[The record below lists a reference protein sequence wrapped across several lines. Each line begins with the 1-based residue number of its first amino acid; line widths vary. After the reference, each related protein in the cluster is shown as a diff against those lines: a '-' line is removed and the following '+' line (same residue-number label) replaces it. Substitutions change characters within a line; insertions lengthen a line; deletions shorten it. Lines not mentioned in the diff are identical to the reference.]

1 MPAPLAFDV
10 DVLRQLA
17 VATLVG
23 LAIGVEREWSG
34 HGRGP
39 GHHPRFAGLRTF
51 TLLGLASGLCGWL
64 WTAGAEGPA
73 LILLAG
79 MAALVV
85 AAYFQASRHAVGG
98 TTEVASFVVMAAAM
112 LAGAGNTRVA
122 AGITAVTLLLL
133 VEKTSLHKLVSKL
146 DPDELRAAA
155 RFAVMATVILP
166 LLPEGPFG
174 PLGGI
179 RPRTLWA
186 LVLLFSGLSFAGFL
200 ARRVFGQNRGY
211 AIAGTL
217 GGLVSST
224 GATLTLAELSRKKP
238 EAGLAL
244 AAGVMGANVV
254 LFPRVLLSSL
264 ILAPPLAG
272 ALWPACIAPI
282 VIGVVLML
290 RGLGHGSK
298 VEPMDRDRNPLQLA
312 SALSMALMFQGVLFV
327 VAFANAQLGAKG
339 VFGSAALLGL
349 VEMDA
354 LTISM
359 ARLTASGT
367 PAEIT
372 ARAVTI
378 GILANTITKFVI
390 ALAAGRGSFR
400 PLAAVGLALMG
411 LALGG
416 ALFLNF

>member
-10 DVLRQLA
+10 DTLRQLA

-34 HGRGP
+34 HGHGR
-39 GHHPRFAGLRTF
+39 HPRFAGLRTF

-64 WTAGAEGPA
+64 WSAGAQGPA

-79 MAALVV
+79 MSALVV
-85 AAYFQASRHAVGG
+85 AAYFQASKHGLGG

-174 PLGGI
+174 PLGGV

-200 ARRVFGQNRGY
+200 ARRVFGRDRGY

-254 LFPRVLLSSL
+254 LFPRVLLSSV

-298 VEPMDRDRNPLQLA
+298 VEPMDRDRNPLQLG
-312 SALSMALMFQGVLFV
+312 SALWMTLIFQGVLFI
-327 VAFANAQLGAKG
+327 VAFANARLGERG

-367 PAEIT
+367 AAEIT

-378 GILANTITKFVI
+378 GLLANTVTKFVI
-390 ALAAGRGSFR
+390 AIVAGRGSFR

-411 LALGG
+411 IALAA
-416 ALFLNF
+416 ALYLR

>member
-10 DVLRQLA
+10 GTLRQLA

-34 HGRGP
+34 HGHGR
-39 GHHPRFAGLRTF
+39 HPRFAGLRTF

-64 WTAGAEGPA
+64 WSAGAQGPA

-79 MAALVV
+79 MSALVV
-85 AAYFQASRHAVGG
+85 AAYFQASKHGLGG

-174 PLGGI
+174 PLGGV

-186 LVLLFSGLSFAGFL
+186 LVLLFSGISFAGFL
-200 ARRVFGQNRGY
+200 ARRAFGRDRGY

-217 GGLVSST
+217 AGLVSST
-224 GATLTLAELSRKKP
+224 GATLTLSELSRKKR

-254 LFPRVLLSSL
+254 LFPRVLLSSV

-298 VEPMDRDRNPLQLA
+298 VEPMDRDRNPLQLG
-312 SALSMALMFQGVLFV
+312 SALWMTLIFQGVLFI
-327 VAFANAQLGAKG
+327 VAFANARLGARG

-367 PAEIT
+367 AAEIT

-378 GILANTITKFVI
+378 GLLANTVTKFVI
-390 ALAAGRGSFR
+390 AIVAGRGSFR

-411 LALGG
+411 IALAA
-416 ALFLNF
+416 ALFLR

>member
-1 MPAPLAFDV
+1 MPAPLVFDV
-10 DVLRQLA
+10 DTLRQLA

-34 HGRGP
+34 HG
-39 GHHPRFAGLRTF
+39 GHGRRPRFAGLRTF
-51 TLLGLASGLCGWL
+51 TLLGLASGVCGWL
-64 WTAGAEGPA
+64 WSAGAQGPA

-79 MAALVV
+79 MSAMVVV
-85 AAYFQASRHAVGG
+85 AYFAASKRGLGG
-98 TTEVASFVVMAAAM
+98 TTEIASFVVMAAAM

-122 AGITAVTLLLL
+122 AGITAVTLLFL
-133 VEKTSLHKLVSKL
+133 VEKTSLHRLVSKL

-174 PLGGI
+174 PLGGV
-179 RPRTLWA
+179 RPRMLWA

-200 ARRVFGQNRGY
+200 ARRTFGQNRGY

-224 GATLTLAELSRKKP
+224 GATLTLSELSRKKP

-254 LFPRVLLSSL
+254 LFPRVLLSSV

-272 ALWPACIAPI
+272 ALWPACVAPT

-290 RGLGHGSK
+290 RGLGQGSK
-298 VEPMDRDRNPLQLA
+298 AEPMDRDTNPLQLA
-312 SALSMALMFQGVLFV
+312 SALWMTLIFQVVLFV
-327 VAFANAQLGAKG
+327 VAFANARLGERG

-367 PAEIT
+367 AAEIT

-378 GILANTITKFVI
+378 GLLANTVTKFVI
-390 ALAAGRGSFR
+390 AIVAGRGSFR

-411 LALGG
+411 IALGA
-416 ALFLNF
+416 ALYF

>member
-1 MPAPLAFDV
+1 MPGPLAFDV
-10 DVLRQLA
+10 DTLRQLA
-17 VATLVG
+17 VATLAG
-23 LAIGVEREWSG
+23 LAVGVEREWSG
-34 HGRGP
+34 HGRG
-39 GHHPRFAGLRTF
+39 HRPRFAGLRTF

-64 WTAGAEGPA
+64 WSAGAEGPA

-85 AAYFQASRHAVGG
+85 VAYFAASKHSLGG
-98 TTEVASFVVMAAAM
+98 TTEVAAFVVMAAAM

-133 VEKTSLHKLVSKL
+133 VEKTSLHALVSKL
-146 DPDELRAAA
+146 DPDELGAAA

-174 PLGGI
+174 PLGGV

-186 LVLLFSGLSFAGFL
+186 LVLLFSGLSFVGFI
-200 ARRVFGQNRGY
+200 ARRTFGRDRGY

-238 EAGLAL
+238 ESGLAL

-254 LFPRVLLSSL
+254 LFPRVLVASA
-264 ILAPPLAG
+264 ILAPPLAI
-272 ALWPACIAPI
+272 ALWPACLAPFA
-282 VIGVVLML
+282 VGVVLML
-290 RGLGHGSK
+290 RGLGGGTHTGR
-298 VEPMDRDRNPLQLA
+298 MDRDRNPLQIG
-312 SALSMALMFQGVLFV
+312 SALWMTLMFQLVLFV
-327 VAFANAQLGAKG
+327 VAFANARLGAKG

-367 PAEIT
+367 AVDIT
-372 ARAVTI
+372 ARAVII
-378 GILANTITKFVI
+378 GLLANTVTKFVM

-400 PLAAVGLALMG
+400 LLAAIGLALMG
-411 LALGG
+411 IALGA
-416 ALFLNF
+416 ALFFV

>member
-1 MPAPLAFDV
+1 MPAPLVFDV
-10 DVLRQLA
+10 DTLRQLA

-34 HGRGP
+34 HGHGR
-39 GHHPRFAGLRTF
+39 HPRFAGLRTF

-64 WTAGAEGPA
+64 WSAGAQGPA

-79 MAALVV
+79 MSALVV
-85 AAYFQASRHAVGG
+85 AAYFAASKRGLGG

-133 VEKTSLHKLVSKL
+133 VEKTSLHRLVSKL

-174 PLGGI
+174 PLGGV

-200 ARRVFGQNRGY
+200 ARRVFGRDRGY

-264 ILAPPLAG
+264 ILAPPLAA
-272 ALWPACIAPI
+272 ALWPACVAPI
-282 VIGVVLML
+282 LIGVALML
-290 RGLGHGSK
+290 RGLGRGSK
-298 VEPMDRDRNPLQLA
+298 AEPMDRDRNPLQLA
-312 SALSMALMFQGVLFV
+312 SALWMTLLFQGVLFV
-327 VAFANAQLGAKG
+327 VAFANARLGERG

-367 PAEIT
+367 AAEIA

-378 GILANTITKFVI
+378 GLLANTVTKFVI
-390 ALAAGRGSFR
+390 AIVAGRGSFR
-400 PLAAVGLALMG
+400 PLAAAGLALMG
-411 LALGG
+411 IALGA
-416 ALFLNF
+416 ALFFR

>member
-10 DVLRQLA
+10 DTLRQLA

-34 HGRGP
+34 HGHGR
-39 GHHPRFAGLRTF
+39 HPRFAGLRTF

-64 WTAGAEGPA
+64 WSAGAQGPA

-79 MAALVV
+79 MSALVV
-85 AAYFQASRHAVGG
+85 AAYFQASKHGLGG

-174 PLGGI
+174 PLGGV

-200 ARRVFGQNRGY
+200 ARRAFGRDRGY

-254 LFPRVLLSSL
+254 LFPRVLLSSV

-298 VEPMDRDRNPLQLA
+298 VEPMDRDRNPLQLG
-312 SALSMALMFQGVLFV
+312 SALWMTLIFQGVLFI
-327 VAFANAQLGAKG
+327 VAFANARLGERG

-367 PAEIT
+367 AAEIT

-378 GILANTITKFVI
+378 GLLANTVTKFVI
-390 ALAAGRGSFR
+390 AIVAGRGSFR

-411 LALGG
+411 IALTA
-416 ALFLNF
+416 ALYLR

>member
-10 DVLRQLA
+10 DTLRQLA

-34 HGRGP
+34 HGHGR
-39 GHHPRFAGLRTF
+39 HPRFAGLRTF

-64 WTAGAEGPA
+64 WSAGAQGPA

-79 MAALVV
+79 MSALVV
-85 AAYFQASRHAVGG
+85 AAYFQASKHGLGG

-174 PLGGI
+174 PLGGV

-200 ARRVFGQNRGY
+200 ARRAFGRDRGY

-254 LFPRVLLSSL
+254 LFPRVLLSSV

-298 VEPMDRDRNPLQLA
+298 VEPMDRDRNPLQLG
-312 SALSMALMFQGVLFV
+312 SALWMTLIFQGVLFI
-327 VAFANAQLGAKG
+327 VAFANARLGERG

-367 PAEIT
+367 AAEIT

-378 GILANTITKFVI
+378 GLLANTVTKFVI
-390 ALAAGRGSFR
+390 AIVAGRGSFR
-400 PLAAVGLALMG
+400 PLAAAGLALMG
-411 LALGG
+411 IALTA
-416 ALFLNF
+416 ALYLR

>member
-10 DVLRQLA
+10 DTLRQLA

-34 HGRGP
+34 HGHGR
-39 GHHPRFAGLRTF
+39 HPRFAGLRTF

-64 WTAGAEGPA
+64 WSAGAQGPA

-79 MAALVV
+79 MSALVV
-85 AAYFQASRHAVGG
+85 AAYFQASKHGLGG

-174 PLGGI
+174 PLGGV

-200 ARRVFGQNRGY
+200 ARRAFGRDRGY

-254 LFPRVLLSSL
+254 LFPRVLLSSV

-298 VEPMDRDRNPLQLA
+298 VEPMDRDSNPLQLG
-312 SALSMALMFQGVLFV
+312 SALWMTLIFQGVLFI
-327 VAFANAQLGAKG
+327 VAFANARLGERG

-367 PAEIT
+367 AAEIT

-378 GILANTITKFVI
+378 GLLANTVTKFVI
-390 ALAAGRGSFR
+390 AIVAGRGSFR
-400 PLAAVGLALMG
+400 PLAAAGLALMG
-411 LALGG
+411 IALTA
-416 ALFLNF
+416 ALYLR